1 MKRVVGAALFLL
13 TATAGCRRV
22 TNVVPPARRDVE
34 SDDVASRGASAARPG
49 PRVIWIGLDGLD
61 WEYLDRLA
69 GEGVMPN
76 WTRLVHEGFSARLRS
91 FMPILS
97 PVVWTTIATG
107 VAPDVHRVLDFQE
120 VDPSTG
126 EKLPISGFSRAVP
139 AVWNLASSAGRRV
152 GVVGWWATHPAEQ
165 VNGFFV
171 TDRAT
176 PILFSPTAS
185 QGVAYPPELAGTVSS
200 VLARDGVIAAADLE
214 RYVSLSGEE
223 IARRLG
229 GPPEDSVAALARI
242 LSATRVTQRLA
253 RELYDRERPEL
264 TAVYFEGT
272 DEIGH
277 VFAPFAPP
285 KMSCTSKEDFVRFGA
300 TSREYFRL
308 VDSLL
313 GQWMRR
319 AREDRALLLVN
330 SDHGFKW
337 SADRPCE
344 RSSRQQATAA
354 YWHHLD
360 GVLAAWGEGIAPA
373 AARAE
378 ASVFDLAP
386 TVLGALH
393 LPADRRMQ
401 GRAISSIA
409 GPSPVAKEDLF
420 SRVEVHRVS
429 AQAGTDSSASEYARK
444 LRALGYLS
452 GSEATARLSPPG
464 GTRPGMTEGAYNNL
478 GLYERETAHRPAAAE
493 ADFREALRLRP
504 GYPSP
509 MFNLAVLER
518 SAGRDSQAIDW
529 LGRSIAAGHP
539 DPDGT
544 ILLWA
549 AEYRQAGK
557 AQWQRQVLELGRRL
571 LAQSEPV
578 ARALADLR
586 FHDRDCERAYSELA
600 GFEAV
605 TRQPETLNELALLQ
619 TCRGKRAEAI
629 ALFERSLAMRPEQ
642 PPVREAIAVFRGRAS
657 AGR

>member
-1 MKRVVGAALFLL
+1 V
-13 TATAGCRRV
+13 
-22 TNVVPPARRDVE
+22 PAREKAAAVE
-34 SDDVASRGASAARPG
+34 TDDAPRRAPALGTAG

-76 WTRLVHEGFSARLRS
+76 WSRLVRDGFSARLRS

-139 AVWNLASSAGRRV
+139 AVWNLASSAGRKV

-171 TDRAT
+171 SDRAT

-185 QGVAYPPELAGTVSS
+185 PGVAYPLELSGTVSR
-200 VLARDGVIAAADLE
+200 VLARDGAIAAADLE
-214 RYVSLSGEE
+214 SYVSLSGEE
-223 IARRLG
+223 IARRLA
-229 GPPEDSVAALARI
+229 GPPEDSVATLARI
-242 LSATRVTQRLA
+242 LAATRVTQRLA

-277 VFAPFAPP
+277 VFAQFSPP
-285 KMSCTSKEDFVRFGA
+285 RMACTSEEDFTRFSR

-319 AREDRALLLVN
+319 AREDGALLLVN

-337 SADRPCE
+337 GADRPCE
-344 RSSRQQATAA
+344 RSSREQATAA
-354 YWHHLD
+354 YWHHID
-360 GVLAAWGEGIAPA
+360 GVLAAWGDGITPA
-373 AARAE
+373 VVRAE

-393 LPADRRMQ
+393 LPADRRMT
-401 GRAISSIA
+401 GRAIPAIA
-409 GPSPVAKEDLF
+409 GPSPAAREDLF
-420 SRVEVHRVS
+420 SHVEVRRVS
-429 AQAGTDSSASEYARK
+429 AQAGPDSRAGEYAQK

-452 GSEATARLSPPG
+452 GTEATARLAPPG

-504 GYPSP
+504 GYHSP

-518 SAGRDSQAIDW
+518 SEGRDSQAMDW
-529 LGRSIAAGHP
+529 LGQSIAAGHA

-549 AEYRQAGK
+549 AEYREQGK
-557 AQWQRQVLELGRRL
+557 AARQRQVLELGRRL
-571 LAQSEPV
+571 LPQSEPV
-578 ARALADLR
+578 ARALGDLR
-586 FHDRDCERAYSELA
+586 FHDRDCEGAYSALA
-600 GFEAV
+600 GFEAA

-629 ALFERSLAMRPEQ
+629 ALFERSLAVRPGQ
-642 PPVREAIAVFRGRAS
+642 PPVRDALNVLRRGPR
-657 AGR
+657 R